1 MSAPDILQRILATKH
16 EEVAAAKLVRSL
28 AELRALARDQAKPRD
43 FIGALRAKHE
53 KKQPAIIAEI
63 KKASP
68 SAGVFRNNFDPA
80 AFAAS
85 YEQHGAACLSVLTDS
100 QYFQG
105 KPEDLRVARAAC
117 QLPVLRKDFIVDPYQ
132 IFEARDMGADCILL
146 ISGAISLNLM
156 QELEGT
162 AHELGMAVLVES
174 HHAAELDDALKLQTP
189 LIGINNRDLKRFI
202 VDISITLELKSRITA
217 DRIVVAESGVT
228 SPEIVKKLSDA
239 GVNTYLI
246 GGAFM
251 QYSDPGQALAMLFAD
266 KNH

>member
-1 MSAPDILQRILATKH
+1 MSTPDILQRILATKQ
-16 EEVAAAKLVRSL
+16 EEVVAAKSLRSI
-28 AELRALARDQAKPRD
+28 AELRALARDQAAPRD
-43 FIGALRAKHE
+43 FIGAIRAKHE

-68 SAGVFRNNFDPA
+68 SAGVFRSDFDPA

-105 KPEDLRVARAAC
+105 KPEDLKVARAAC

-132 IFEARDMGADCILL
+132 IFEARAMGADCILL
-146 ISGAISLNLM
+146 ISGAVSLTLM
-156 QELEGT
+156 QELEGV
-162 AHELGMAVLVES
+162 AYELGMAVLVES
-174 HHAAELDDALKLQTP
+174 HSAVELDDALKLQTP
-189 LIGINNRDLKRFI
+189 LIGINNRDLKQFI
-202 VDISITLELKSRITA
+202 VDISITLELKFKIAA
-217 DRIVVAESGVT
+217 DRIAIAESGVT

-246 GGAFM
+246 GGVFM
-251 QYSDPGQALAMLFAD
+251 QHSDPGQALAALFTGE
-266 KNH
+266 KC